1 MLPSAVGVAI
11 SPLPIVAV
19 VLMLVTARGRV
30 NGPAFL
36 LGWWVGIAVVGT
48 IVLAVATIA
57 GATAIA
63 QTGIP
68 GGEQAVALVVFIL
81 IASLGVAAPI
91 VIYFA
96 LGDRAGPLLERL
108 KNWLAE
114 NNAVIMAVLVV
125 IIGVKLIG
133 DAISGFSSSALDD
146 QGELVDPDH
155 LHRLAA
161 LGAFRAAGAPDLGLA
176 GETHLPQRLAG
187 RDHRGRASHEGLG
200 AHLHLPVADE
210 PPDRVHLSE
219 PEKDADKQRDESPG

>member
-1 MLPSAVGVAI
+1 
-11 SPLPIVAV
+11 
-19 VLMLVTARGRV
+19 MLVTARGRV

-68 GGEQAVALVVFIL
+68 GEQAVGLVVFIL

-108 KNWLAE
+108 KN
-114 NNAVIMAVLVV
+114 
-125 IIGVKLIG
+125 
-133 DAISGFSSSALDD
+133 
-146 QGELVDPDH
+146 
-155 LHRLAA
+155 
-161 LGAFRAAGAPDLGLA
+161 
-176 GETHLPQRLAG
+176 
-187 RDHRGRASHEGLG
+187 
-200 AHLHLPVADE
+200 
-210 PPDRVHLSE
+210 
-219 PEKDADKQRDESPG
+219 